1 MTPAPAPAAVPAA
14 DAHNDLL
21 MLVEHFRDDPG
32 YFRRNWLPQLQAG
45 QVRTQV
51 LPVYVGEEFLPE
63 LALRQTLRL
72 IETALAAVM
81 GGNLRRLLNETIGAG
96 REASP

>member
-32 YFRRNWLPQLQAG
+32 YFRRN
-45 QVRTQV
+45 
-51 LPVYVGEEFLPE
+51 
-63 LALRQTLRL
+63 
-72 IETALAAVM
+72 
-81 GGNLRRLLNETIGAG
+81 
-96 REASP
+96 